1 MAQAAVEWESYFNPY
16 SKNSCCWKCIYFCI
30 YLFILLLFQLFDRV
44 REDNPDFHKKIIP
57 ISSEL
62 TQPNLAISP
71 KDVETLT
78 ACINIVFHCA
88 ATIRFDEPL
97 K

>member
-1 MAQAAVEWESYFNPY
+1 MF
-16 SKNSCCWKCIYFCI
+16 FT
-30 YLFILLLFQLFDRV
+30 QLFDRV
-44 REDNPDFHKKIIP
+44 REDDPDFHRKIIP

-62 TQPNLAISP
+62 MQPGLAISP
-71 KDVETLT
+71 EDVQTLSG
-78 ACINIVFHCA
+78 CINVVFHCA

>member
-1 MAQAAVEWESYFNPY
+1 MTFKSFA
-16 SKNSCCWKCIYFCI
+16 
-30 YLFILLLFQLFDRV
+30 LFIVLHYLNPTYSTELSLCLFVWQLFDRV
-44 REDNPDFHKKIIP
+44 REDNPDFHQKIIP

-62 TQPNLAISP
+62 VQPGLAISP
-71 KDVETLT
+71 EDVEKLSG
-78 ACINIVFHCA
+78 CINIVFHCA

>member
-1 MAQAAVEWESYFNPY
+1 MFSLSSNLYVIF
-16 SKNSCCWKCIYFCI
+16 FCI
-30 YLFILLLFQLFDRV
+30 VTLFSRQISEHDLVLQLFDRV
-44 REDNPDFHKKIIP
+44 REDNPEFHQKVIP

-62 TQPNLAISP
+62 TQPGLAISP
-71 KDVETLT
+71 EDVQKLT
-78 ACINIVFHCA
+78 SCIDIVFHCA

>member
-1 MAQAAVEWESYFNPY
+1 M
-16 SKNSCCWKCIYFCI
+16 
-30 YLFILLLFQLFDRV
+30 
-44 REDNPDFHKKIIP
+44 REDNPDFHQKIIP

-62 TQPNLAISP
+62 MQPGLAISP
-71 KDVETLT
+71 EDVEKL
-78 ACINIVFHCA
+78 AGCINIVFHCA

>member
-1 MAQAAVEWESYFNPY
+1 MLTF
-16 SKNSCCWKCIYFCI
+16 CFCW
-30 YLFILLLFQLFDRV
+30 QLFDRV
-44 REDNPDFHKKIIP
+44 REDNPDFHQKIIP

-62 TQPNLAISP
+62 MQPGLAISP
-71 KDVETLT
+71 EDVEKLT
-78 ACINIVFHCA
+78 GCINIVFHCA

>member
-1 MAQAAVEWESYFNPY
+1 MWHLS
-16 SKNSCCWKCIYFCI
+16 
-30 YLFILLLFQLFDRV
+30 LLFSLLSCIILTLLMFGCKLFLCVFSLWQLFDRV
-44 REDNPDFHKKIIP
+44 REDNPDFHQKIIP

-62 TQPNLAISP
+62 TQPGLAISP
-71 KDVETLT
+71 EDVEKLS
-78 ACINIVFHCA
+78 ACINVIFHCA

>member
-1 MAQAAVEWESYFNPY
+1 MFPFLALRRCFLSP
-16 SKNSCCWKCIYFCI
+16 
-30 YLFILLLFQLFDRV
+30 QLFDRV
-44 REDNPDFHKKIIP
+44 REDDPEFHRKIIP

-62 TQPNLAISP
+62 TQPGLAISP
-71 KDVETLT
+71 QDGEKL
-78 ACINIVFHCA
+78 ASCINIVFHCA

>member
-1 MAQAAVEWESYFNPY
+1 MVDLPSVAFRSIP
-16 SKNSCCWKCIYFCI
+16 
-30 YLFILLLFQLFDRV
+30 LFIVLHYLTLLPLNSSLSVCWQLFDRV
-44 REDNPDFHKKIIP
+44 REDNPDFHQKIIP

-62 TQPNLAISP
+62 MQPGLAISP
-71 KDVETLT
+71 EDVEKLT
-78 ACINIVFHCA
+78 GCINIVFHCA